1 MGAQNTIQFQND
13 LRIHTESE
21 RARECAHMQTHPNIV
36 AHIFVYVLYILHQT
50 KREREREKN
59 TKGERNKHIFV
70 AGQIKFM

>member
-50 KREREREKN
+50 KREREKKIRKVNE
-59 TKGERNKHIFV
+59 IFV